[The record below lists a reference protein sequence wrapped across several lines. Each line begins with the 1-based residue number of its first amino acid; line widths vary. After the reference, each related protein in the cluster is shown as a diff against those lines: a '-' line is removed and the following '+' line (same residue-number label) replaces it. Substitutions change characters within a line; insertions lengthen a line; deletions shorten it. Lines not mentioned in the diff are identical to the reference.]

1 MERKA
6 RKMSAR
12 ERKAYDDGYDA
23 GYGAGY
29 TKGLH
34 DGNPLNKVQE
44 ALSNFSKSLAGIAMK
59 EDDENG
65 ER

>member
-6 RKMSAR
+6 RKMTAR

-34 DGNPLNKVQE
+34 DGNPLNKVQ
-44 ALSNFSKSLAGIAMK
+44 
-59 EDDENG
+59 
-65 ER
+65 